1 MSNLISQGN
10 MFGSV
15 NTQTQQNYLTAG
27 GGTFSLV
34 LPGSNSVPLKTN
46 KGCIDVDICPDV
58 TPGSTGGNG
67 PVGPPGP
74 PGASG
79 PQGIAGGPGGAGPI
93 GPSAGPP
100 GPPGAPG
107 APGPAATIQGP
118 DGPAGPVGPLG
129 LVGPTGPTGPTG
141 ANGAPGPLGPAG
153 PNGPTGPTGPTGPAG
168 ADGPTGPTGPTG
180 IPGIPGIDSVV
191 QGPQG
196 PDGPTGPAGV
206 PGPAGIPGI
215 AGVTGPDGPVGPPG
229 SILAGNKF
237 LPFSIL
243 GNAVGNPAL
252 PIATTV
258 NGYAPSPAQ
267 NTSSNWLPGGTSNG
281 QECFLVPGGP
291 EIGLNTSWTCT
302 QVLATHGDPLLL
314 PSCSCPILNF
324 TSPTAARITHL
335 GYAFNGTFSS
345 TSIIGSIEIKVYT
358 YCKVNA
364 SGTPD
369 NPSSSA
375 TITINDPFGF
385 STGPSSPWPCGCERI
400 ATTLPII
407 TCTQNNIAVSIKA
420 IRSGG
425 GAAIPGFVGFISVSP
440 RIEVLTP

>member
-34 LPGSNSVPLKTN
+34 LPGSNSIPLKTN

-79 PQGIAGGPGGAGPI
+79 PQGNAGGPGLAGPP

-100 GPPGAPG
+100 GPPGPPG
-107 APGPAATIQGP
+107 APGPASNVPGP
-118 DGPAGPVGPLG
+118 PGAPGPTGPLG
-129 LVGPTGPTGPTG
+129 LTGPTGPTGPTG
-141 ANGAPGPLGPAG
+141 GNGAAGPVGPAG
-153 PNGPTGPTGPTGPAG
+153 PAGPVGPTGPTGPAG
-168 ADGPTGPTGPTG
+168 ADGPAGPTGPTG
-180 IPGIPGIDSVV
+180 IPGAPGPASNVP
-191 QGPQG
+191 GPQG

-252 PIATTV
+252 SIATTV
-258 NGYAPSPAQ
+258 NGYAVSPALG
-267 NTSSNWLPGGTSNG
+267 TSSNWLPGGTSDG

-291 EIGLNTSWTCT
+291 EIGLNTGWTHEAPN
-302 QVLATHGDPLLL
+302 LSGDPLLL
-314 PSCSCPILNF
+314 PACSCPILNF

-345 TSIIGSIEIKVYT
+345 QATIGSIEIKVYT

-369 NPSSSA
+369 IPSNSA
-375 TITINDPFGF
+375 TITINDPFGL

-400 ATTLPII
+400 ASPPLI

-440 RIEVLTP
+440 LIEVLTP

>member
-1 MSNLISQGN
+1 
-10 MFGSV
+10 
-15 NTQTQQNYLTAG
+15 
-27 GGTFSLV
+27 
-34 LPGSNSVPLKTN
+34 
-46 KGCIDVDICPDV
+46 
-58 TPGSTGGNG
+58 
-67 PVGPPGP
+67 
-74 PGASG
+74 
-79 PQGIAGGPGGAGPI
+79 
-93 GPSAGPP
+93 
-100 GPPGAPG
+100 
-107 APGPAATIQGP
+107 
-118 DGPAGPVGPLG
+118 VGPLG
-129 LVGPTGPTGPTG
+129 LVGPTGPAGPAG
-141 ANGAPGPLGPAG
+141 ANGAPGALGPAG
-153 PNGPTGPTGPTGPAG
+153 PNGPNGPTGPTGPAG

-191 QGPQG
+191 PGPQG

-243 GNAVGNPAL
+243 GNALGSLPL
-252 PIATTV
+252 PIAVTV
-258 NGYAPSPAQ
+258 NNYAPSPAQ
-267 NTSSNWLPGGTSNG
+267 GTSSNWLPGSTSDG

-291 EIGLNTSWTCT
+291 EIGLNTGWTHEAPN
-302 QVLATHGDPLLL
+302 LSGDPLLL

-335 GYAFNGTFSS
+335 GYAFNGTFSDS
-345 TSIIGSIEIKVYT
+345 SIIGSIEIKVYT

-364 SGTPD
+364 NGTPD
-369 NPSSSA
+369 NPLDSA
-375 TITINDPFGF
+375 TITINDPFGVP
-385 STGPSSPWPCGCERI
+385 GSPWPCGCERI
-400 ATTLPII
+400 ATPPLI

-440 RIEVLTP
+440 LIEVLTP